1 MINVF
6 EFQSAGRCQ
15 SCHQGNRP
23 VRAADAGPGD
33 VFYGSLAVSTPVPLA
48 VIRVQNNR
56 VEAAPVELT
65 LCAVCLSQLAS
76 LIFPFR
82 V

>member
-1 MINVF
+1 MINVYAL
-6 EFQSAGRCQ
+6 QSAGRCQ

-33 VFYGSLAVSTPVPLA
+33 VFYDSLAVSTTVPLA
-48 VIRVQNNR
+48 MVRVRNNR
-56 VEAAPVELT
+56 VEADPVELT